1 MAIEPTLAAIG
12 PTIIH
17 PIQPIPRMLPHPKVT
32 TFKRNLKQD
41 ATNKNVWYCYKPERQ
56 IIPDAV
62 VPPEMPKGISEYNY
76 KNNKN
81 NRNSFFQVRYDNTY
95 IRYTYGN
102 NGYTRE
108 NAYMEAGRCL
118 RYLLIQTISMLDST
132 MGINPDMYE
141 TLDELLADY
150 DGLPIERTLS
160 LATATTTDHSSCIIY
175 DENDEIDMN
184 FGNFDDLPYESHTSS
199 MDIQPLI
206 VNFDDDLIIDI

>member
-1 MAIEPTLAAIG
+1 
-12 PTIIH
+12 
-17 PIQPIPRMLPHPKVT
+17 
-32 TFKRNLKQD
+32 
-41 ATNKNVWYCYKPERQ
+41 
-56 IIPDAV
+56 
-62 VPPEMPKGISEYNY
+62 
-76 KNNKN
+76 
-81 NRNSFFQVRYDNTY
+81 
-95 IRYTYGN
+95 
-102 NGYTRE
+102 
-108 NAYMEAGRCL
+108 
-118 RYLLIQTISMLDST
+118 

-206 VNFDDDLIIDI
+206 VNFDDDLIVDI